1 MVFIHYQGGSCFTF
15 FSDAFTYIY
24 YKKKFIGG
32 FIMHSILRNAISTM
46 NYLLLL
52 QATQRENFPECVID
66 EVKLYIEGLND
77 LLISRETS
85 VDSLKNEVREIVKE
99 ELFQGVYLDQS
110 SAQEVKNNILT
121 FYENNYAEQYPS
133 ALWYADII
141 DEVVAEKEIQM
152 DL

>member
-1 MVFIHYQGGSCFTF
+1 
-15 FSDAFTYIY
+15 
-24 YKKKFIGG
+24 
-32 FIMHSILRNAISTM
+32 MHSILRNAVSTM

-52 QATQRENFPECVID
+52 QATKRENFPECVVD
-66 EVKLYIEGLND
+66 ELNLYIEGLND
-77 LLISRETS
+77 LLKSNETGI
-85 VDSLKNEVREIVKE
+85 DQLKNEIRDIIKE
-99 ELFQGVYLDQS
+99 ELFQGTYLDQS
-110 SAQEVKNNILT
+110 SPEEVKNDILT